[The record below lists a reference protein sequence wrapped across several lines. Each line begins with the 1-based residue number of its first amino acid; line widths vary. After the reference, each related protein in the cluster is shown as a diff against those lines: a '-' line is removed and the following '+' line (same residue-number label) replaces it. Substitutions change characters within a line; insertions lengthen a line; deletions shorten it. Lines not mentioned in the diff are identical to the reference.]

1 MKKFLAVLFVLA
13 ICVTGVFAADTDFP
27 TGTWVDAK
35 WDASWVFS
43 TDKVE
48 LFDKDGELVFIFT
61 QNNTKDFKLTP
72 SKDGLVLSFY
82 CAETERGYKFTKP
95 LTLSTD
101 LEMEI
106 NPDWTDE
113 DYKVTIKFKKLNF

>member
-48 LFDKDGELVFIFT
+48 LFDKDGELVFTFT

-82 CAETERGYKFTKP
+82 CAEPGAMAPAEC
-95 LTLSTD
+95 L
-101 LEMEI
+101 EI